1 MDINNDYNVLIVSEF
16 ILIWLLTKRLNIKK
30 IRKR

>member
-30 IRKR
+30 